1 MNELLLKIQDACLQ
15 LNGWH
20 LAIPGVAAVIM
31 GLFLWLGGARYAFF
45 VVGILGALV
54 GAALGFAL
62 SQWFNL
68 QPSLA
73 VSVGAAVFAIIAIL
87 MQQTVILILAALIFA
102 LACGMTYMGGRVSQP
117 EFQDQLLQLN
127 QRYTERSPAD
137 QIQNRDTTTLSE
149 DLKAPL
155 PFDWGDQE
163 PTEGGLHTQGIQK
176 LKDILNALFA
186 SASENRN
193 MLFLWAVVGGAGG
206 LLIGFL
212 LKKII
217 MALCC
222 SMVGPTC
229 VITGM
234 LALFLAKKIEVCSTL
249 QDRPKLLL
257 SVFVAMV
264 FFGFPLQLFITG
276 RAKKKSKDAEK
287 KEDKK

>member
-15 LNGWH
+15 LNGWY
-20 LAIPGVAAVIM
+20 LAIPGLAAVIM

-45 VVGILGALV
+45 VVGVLGAMV
-54 GAALGFAL
+54 GSAAGLAV
-62 SQWFNL
+62 SQWFDL
-68 QPSLA
+68 QLPLT

-87 MQQTVILILAALIFA
+87 LQQTVILILAALIFA
-102 LACGMTYMGGRVSQP
+102 LACGMTYMGHNVSQP

-127 QRYTERSPAD
+127 QRYTEKALSN
-137 QIQNRDTTTLSE
+137 QIQNRDTTTLSG

-155 PFDWGDQE
+155 PFDWEDQE
-163 PTEGGLHTQGIQK
+163 TTEGGLHTQGIQK
-176 LKDILNALFA
+176 LKDIFNALFA
-186 SASENRN
+186 SASDNRN

-206 LLIGFL
+206 LFIGFL

-217 MALCC
+217 MAFCC
-222 SMVGPTC
+222 SMVGATC
-229 VITGM
+229 VISGM
-234 LALFLAKKIEVCSTL
+234 LAMFLAKKIEVFSSL